1 MTSNEIKEELRKA
14 LSKVDIIDRAYSVL
28 VVFQDT
34 FKSMMKDDNFQTNPQ
49 GLFKLQYYKWDLV
62 CNELIKDG
70 FDIPRDLFVF
80 LSRISDGEGKITKAM
95 GWDKI
100 KIPSHDLVKALRE
113 VKDLQLSLEQNRN
126 NHGV

>member
-1 MTSNEIKEELRKA
+1 MTSNEIKEELRNA
-14 LSKVDIIDRAYSVL
+14 LSKDDIIDRAYSVL
-28 VVFQDT
+28 VVFQAT

-49 GLFKLQYYKWDLV
+49 GLFKLQYYRWDLV

-100 KIPSHDLVKALRE
+100 KMPEHDLIRALQSIR
-113 VKDLQLSLEQNRN
+113 LAQLTLHEKGNMQ
-126 NHGV
+126 

>member
-1 MTSNEIKEELRKA
+1 MTSNEIKEELRNA
-14 LSKVDIIDRAYSVL
+14 LSKDDIIDRAYSVL
-28 VVFQDT
+28 VVFQAT

-100 KIPSHDLVKALRE
+100 KMPEHDLIRALQSIRL
-113 VKDLQLSLEQNRN
+113 VQLTLHEKGNMQ
-126 NHGV
+126 

>member
-1 MTSNEIKEELRKA
+1 MTSNEIKEELRNA
-14 LSKVDIIDRAYSVL
+14 LSKDDIIDRAYSVL
-28 VVFQDT
+28 VVFQAT

-100 KIPSHDLVKALRE
+100 IMPEHDLIRALQSIIL
-113 VKDLQLSLEQNRN
+113 VQLTLHEKGNMQ
-126 NHGV
+126 

>member
-14 LSKVDIIDRAYSVL
+14 LSKVDIIERAYSVWG
-28 VVFQDT
+28 VFQAT

-49 GLFKLQYYKWDLV
+49 GLFKQQYYKWDLV

-100 KIPSHDLVKALRE
+100 KMPEHDLIRALQSIRL
-113 VKDLQLSLEQNRN
+113 VQLTLHEKGNMQ
-126 NHGV
+126 

>member
-1 MTSNEIKEELRKA
+1 MTSNEIKEELRNA
-14 LSKVDIIDRAYSVL
+14 LSKDDIIDRAYSVL
-28 VVFQDT
+28 VVFQAT

-100 KIPSHDLVKALRE
+100 KMPEHDLIRALQSIIL
-113 VKDLQLSLEQNRN
+113 VQLTLHEKGNMQ
-126 NHGV
+126 